1 MYLGNLSNLS
11 FSSVLDRFLPDH
23 NEYCLSCSEHLLLII
38 VFIVHSVT
46 VPVLSSCS
54 VFLNIIPLQQKP
66 GGRTGFLFL
75 QHAKPEADRRR
86 VIKHLRSDEPLN
98 FGQDGVRFFSFYGR
112 SVYNLRT
119 QMGIRANQGDVFG
132 TIMCVQAGLYGRLT
146 PLVNDLP
153 HSDELMNI
161 VMFTAGAPG
170 EDFAVFLVVRVAL
183 VICLSPF
190 QVVRYLK
197 FSSGLV
203 MMLKG
208 SVVMF

>member
-1 MYLGNLSNLS
+1 
-11 FSSVLDRFLPDH
+11 
-23 NEYCLSCSEHLLLII
+23 
-38 VFIVHSVT
+38 
-46 VPVLSSCS
+46 
-54 VFLNIIPLQQKP
+54 
-66 GGRTGFLFL
+66 
-75 QHAKPEADRRR
+75 
-86 VIKHLRSDEPLN
+86 
-98 FGQDGVRFFSFYGR
+98 
-112 SVYNLRT
+112 
-119 QMGIRANQGDVFG
+119 MGIRANQGDVFG

-197 FSSGLV
+197 FFRSGLV
-203 MMLKG
+203 MTMLKG
-208 SVVMF
+208 SVLMRIKMQLAT